1 MDWRDEGIIIGTRR
15 HGETSAIVELITR
28 DHGRH
33 LGLVQ
38 GGRSHKM
45 QPLLQTGNRV
55 SAEWRARL
63 DEHLGNYT
71 LEPITFEA
79 AKLIE
84 SRLALNGVQLIAAHL
99 RLLPERDP
107 HPQLYE
113 ILCVVMACFDN
124 PALAGELIAR
134 FEIKLLEELGFG
146 LDLEQCAA
154 TGRRDELI
162 WVSPKSGRAV
172 CREAGAPYADR
183 LLGLPAFLRASPGS
197 GASSKEFDTAWKLA
211 GFFLNRDVYGP
222 RGIEPPDAR
231 AAFALALSKSVAANS
246 TYESGQ
252 EPN

>member
-1 MDWRDEGIIIGTRR
+1 MDWTDEGIIIGTRR
-15 HGETSAIVELITR
+15 HGETSAIVELMTR
-28 DHGRH
+28 NHGRH

-55 SAEWRARL
+55 TADWRARL
-63 DEHLGNYT
+63 NEHLGNYA
-71 LEPITFEA
+71 LEPVSFA
-79 AKLIE
+79 AARLIE
-84 SRLALNGVQLIAAHL
+84 SRLALNGVQLIAAHV

-113 ILCVVMACFDN
+113 ILCVVLDCFDN

-134 FEIKLLEELGFG
+134 FEIKLMDELGFG
-146 LDLEQCAA
+146 LDLDQCAA
-154 TGRRDELI
+154 TGRHDELI

-183 LLGLPAFLRASPGS
+183 LLELPPFLRASPGS
-197 GASSKEFDTAWKLA
+197 GASPEELDAAWRLT
-211 GFFLNRDVYGP
+211 GLFLNRDVYGP

-231 AAFALALSKSVAANS
+231 AAFIAALRKSLLPAQVPVTVS
-246 TYESGQ
+246 
-252 EPN
+252 

>member
-15 HGETSAIVELITR
+15 HGETSAIVELMTR

-63 DEHLGNYT
+63 DEHLGNYV
-71 LEPITFEA
+71 LEPIAFEA

-107 HPQLYE
+107 HPQLFD
-113 ILCVVMACFDN
+113 ILGVVLDCFEN
-124 PALAGELIAR
+124 PALAGELVAR
-134 FEIKLLEELGFG
+134 FEVKLLDELGFG
-146 LDLEQCAA
+146 LDLDECAA
-154 TGRRDELI
+154 TGRRDDLI

-172 CREAGAPYADR
+172 CRDAGAPYADK
-183 LLGLPAFLRASPGS
+183 LLALPHFLRASPGK
-197 GASSKEFDTAWKLA
+197 GASDKELAAAWRLT
-211 GFFLNRDVYGP
+211 GYFLNRDVYGP
-222 RGIEPPDAR
+222 RGLEAPEAR
-231 AAFALALSKSVAANS
+231 ASFIAALQKTMPAVRS
-246 TYESGQ
+246 E
-252 EPN
+252 

>member
-1 MDWRDEGIIIGTRR
+1 MDWTDEGIIIGTRR
-15 HGETSAIVELITR
+15 HGETSAIVELMTR

-55 SAEWRARL
+55 TAQWRARL
-63 DEHLGNYT
+63 DEHLGNYA
-71 LEPITFEA
+71 LEPVSFA
-79 AKLIE
+79 AARLIE

-107 HPQLYE
+107 HPQLFDM
-113 ILCVVMACFDN
+113 LCIVLECFGT
-124 PALAGELIAR
+124 PALAGELVAR
-134 FEIKLLEELGFG
+134 FEIKLLDELGFG
-146 LDLEQCAA
+146 LDLDQCAA

-183 LLGLPAFLRASPGS
+183 LLALPPFLRVSPGS
-197 GASSKEFDTAWKLA
+197 GASDSELDEAWRLT
-211 GFFLNRDVYGP
+211 GLFLNRDVYGP
-222 RGIEPPDAR
+222 RGLEPPDAR
-231 AAFALALSKSVAANS
+231 AGFIAALRKLLPASQSAAIPS
-246 TYESGQ
+246 
-252 EPN
+252 

>member
-15 HGETSAIVELITR
+15 HGETSAIVELMTR

-55 SAEWRARL
+55 WAEWRARL

-71 LEPITFEA
+71 LEPIAFEA

-107 HPQLYE
+107 HPQLFE
-113 ILCVVMACFDN
+113 ILGVLLDCFDN
-124 PALAGELIAR
+124 PVLAGEVIAR
-134 FEIKLLEELGFG
+134 FEVRLLDELGFG
-146 LDLEQCAA
+146 LDLDNCAA
-154 TGRRDELI
+154 TGRRNDLI

-172 CREAGAPYADR
+172 CREAGSPYANK
-183 LLGLPAFLRASPGS
+183 LLALPDFLHASPGQ
-197 GASSKEFDTAWKLA
+197 GATPEELAAAWRLT
-211 GFFLNRDVYGP
+211 GYFLDRDVYGP
-222 RGIEPPDAR
+222 RGIEPPEAR
-231 AAFALALSKSVAANS
+231 VAFINALGKSLAAIS
-246 TYESGQ
+246 
-252 EPN
+252 

>member
-15 HGETSAIVELITR
+15 HGETSAIVELMTR

-63 DEHLGNYT
+63 DEHLGNYM
-71 LEPITFEA
+71 LEPIAFEA

-134 FEIKLLEELGFG
+134 FEIKLLDELGFG
-146 LDLEQCAA
+146 LDLDRCAA
-154 TGRRDELI
+154 TGNRDDLI

-172 CREAGAPYADR
+172 CREAGAPYAEK
-183 LLGLPAFLRASPGS
+183 LLALPEFLHATPGQ
-197 GASSKEFDTAWKLA
+197 GASATELTAAWHLT
-211 GFFLNRDVYGP
+211 GYFLNRDVYGP

-231 AAFALALSKSVAANS
+231 AAFASALSKSISVQS
-246 TYESGQ
+246 SLETE
-252 EPN
+252 